1 MYKQNMI
8 GEHLREAMRQWT
20 SGVTVVTTTYRTM
33 PHGMTVNSFS
43 SISLDPPAIAVS
55 MTTST
60 RTCKYVLASGY
71 FGVHIL
77 SQNQQ
82 HLADLFSGR
91 GVDESNRFS
100 HVAHAFGIHE
110 VPQLNES
117 MALLQCRV
125 MYTHPLKNS
134 TIILGEVL
142 DVQIHPEKHPLIYH
156 QRMYHKLGG

>member
-1 MYKQNMI
+1 MI

-110 VPQLNES
+110 IPQLNES

-134 TIILGEVL
+134 TSYWVKCWMCRYTLRNTRLSTISACTTSWE
-142 DVQIHPEKHPLIYH
+142 DKCIH
-156 QRMYHKLGG
+156 